1 MSIDLKSL
9 TIRNTHDHLKAGDFS
24 VMELVESCV
33 KNIEKENPEL
43 NAFLEI
49 FDDWKNQTEE
59 AQEFF
64 RSGQADFLTGIPI
77 AVKDNILIEGKI
89 CSAGSKILENYRAVY
104 DSTVASKLKKRKSI
118 LLGRT
123 NMDEFAMGSSTENS
137 AYGLSRNPLDKERVP
152 GGSSG
157 GSAVAVAMG
166 GSLGALGSETAGS
179 VRQPASFC
187 GLVGLKPTY
196 GSVSRYGL
204 IALGSSLDQIG
215 PFAKTVGDIEIL
227 FDAIKGHD
235 PLDATTAKVSGSDS
249 LPKDLVIGVPRD
261 ILSQPGIDKEV
272 LKNFED
278 SIARLSKLG
287 FNIKDISLPH
297 TSYSLA
303 VYYII
308 MPAEVSSNLARFD
321 GVKYGLR
328 KEGENLLDE
337 YVKTRTSGF
346 GKEPRRRII
355 LGTYVLSTGYYDA
368 FYNKANLVRNL
379 IIDDFEKVFANGV
392 HLVATPTT
400 PTEAF
405 KIGEKA
411 NNPLSMYMSDLL
423 TAPANIAGLP
433 AISLPSGFTEK
444 NKMPLGLQFIAPNF
458 REDMLFEAGK
468 RFLGEND

>member
-1 MSIDLKSL
+1 MIDLKSL

-24 VMELVESCV
+24 VTELVESCL

-49 FDDWKNQTEE
+49 FGDWKNQTEE
-59 AQEFF
+59 AQELF

-89 CSAGSKILENYRAVY
+89 CSAGSKILENYHAVY
-104 DSTVASKLKKRKSI
+104 DSTVVSKLKKRKSV

-157 GSAVAVAMG
+157 GSAVAVAMN

-272 LKNFED
+272 LKNFEE
-278 SIARLSKLG
+278 SITRLSKLG
-287 FNIKDISLPH
+287 FTIKDISLPH
-297 TSYSLA
+297 TAYSLA

-379 IIDDFEKVFANGV
+379 IINDFEKVFADGV

>member
-1 MSIDLKSL
+1 MIDLKSL

-24 VMELVESCV
+24 VTELVESCL

-49 FDDWKNQTEE
+49 FGDWKNQTEE
-59 AQEFF
+59 AQELF

-89 CSAGSKILENYRAVY
+89 CSAGSKILENYHAVY
-104 DSTVASKLKKRKSI
+104 DSTVVSKLKKRKSV

-157 GSAVAVAMG
+157 GSAVAVAMN

-272 LKNFED
+272 LKNFEE
-278 SIARLSKLG
+278 SITRLSKLG
-287 FNIKDISLPH
+287 FTIKDISLPH
-297 TSYSLA
+297 TVYSLA

-379 IIDDFEKVFANGV
+379 IIDDFEKVFADGV